1 MIEDALR
8 EAFAAKADTAPP
20 TSLDGIADVAIRNAG
35 RIRRRRRT
43 AVTGLAA
50 FIVMAVTAVATFHV
64 VTPNG
69 PAGTV
74 AQPDPRT
81 QTSEPK
87 ATPNTQ
93 TAPPAAAGGAV
104 DAIEG
109 QGQGQQSQT
118 VRLKLPD
125 NGTVAAAYKAKDGYL
140 VVNTESDGD
149 KQLVLQDEA
158 DNQKVLVPKA
168 SNIVV
173 AKGGDKVAWASE
185 GMMTIAARTSTPA
198 TTTSKTA
205 PAEQGLTEQASI
217 DVPQTAVPV
226 TFVGSDLV
234 IGREEG
240 GGFDVW
246 YSGRAYKESWD
257 VTVVRIFGTHPDT
270 RSVYAEVKPAD
281 GNAPM
286 CLALLTLGQPFKVAQ
301 QRCGL
306 PMAAKAGGRV
316 SPDGHWLAYPVEGL
330 NQVAVLD
337 LTKIF
342 TDAAAKAWSKTWT
355 LKVTTKTV
363 WMNVTT
369 FVVDSGGKFRAIIP
383 TAAEGTTEA
392 IAGGSGSEGVV
403 LIEPL
408 YSG

>member
-8 EAFAAKADTAPP
+8 EAFAAKAGTKPP
-20 TSLDGIADVAIRNAG
+20 TSLDGIADLAIRNAG

-43 AVTGLAA
+43 AVTGFAA
-50 FIVMAVTAVATFHV
+50 FVVMAVAAVTTFQV
-64 VTPNG
+64 LTSSAPSD
-69 PAGTV
+69 TV
-74 AQPDPRT
+74 AHPDLGT

-93 TAPPAAAGGAV
+93 TAPPAAAREV
-104 DAIEG
+104 DAIDG
-109 QGQGQQSQT
+109 QGQKSQT

-140 VVNTESDGD
+140 VVNTETDGD
-149 KQLVLQDEA
+149 KQLVLQDEN
-158 DNQKVLVPKA
+158 DNQQVLVDKA
-168 SNIVV
+168 SNIAV
-173 AKGGDKVAWASE
+173 AKDGKKVAWAQE
-185 GMMTIAARTSTPA
+185 GKMTIAARTTTPA
-198 TTTSKTA
+198 TTNATTKTA
-205 PAEQGLTEQASI
+205 SAEQGLTEQATI

-246 YSGRAYKESWD
+246 YTGRAYKESWD
-257 VTVVRIFGTHPDT
+257 ETIVRIFGTHPDA
-270 RSVYAEVKPAD
+270 RSVYAEVKPVD
-281 GNAPM
+281 GNEPM
-286 CLALLTLGQPFKVAQ
+286 CLAMLTLGQPFKVEQ
-301 QRCGL
+301 RRCGL
-306 PMAAKAGGRV
+306 PVAAKTGGRV
-316 SPDGHWLAYPVEGL
+316 SPDGHWLAYPVDGL
-330 NQVAVLD
+330 KQVAVLD

-342 TDAAAKAWSKTWT
+342 TDAAARTWTKTWT

-363 WMNVTT
+363 WMNPNT

-383 TAAEGTTEA
+383 TSAEDSTEPLVE
-392 IAGGSGSEGVV
+392 SEGVV

>member
-8 EAFAAKADTAPP
+8 EAFAAKAGTKPP
-20 TSLDGIADVAIRNAG
+20 RSLDDIADVAIRNAG
-35 RIRRRRRT
+35 RIRRRRR
-43 AVTGLAA
+43 AGVTGFAA
-50 FIVMAVTAVATFHV
+50 FIVMAVAAVATFHV
-64 VTPNG
+64 VSPGG
-69 PAGTV
+69 PANTV
-74 AQPDPRT
+74 AQSDLGT
-81 QTSEPK
+81 QASEPR

-93 TAPPAAAGGAV
+93 TAPPAESREV
-104 DAIEG
+104 DAIDG
-109 QGQGQQSQT
+109 QGGQGQQSQT

-125 NGTVAAAYKAKDGYL
+125 NGNVAAAYKAKDGYL

-149 KQLVLQDEA
+149 KQLVLQDEH
-158 DNQKVLVPKA
+158 DNQKVLVDKA
-168 SNIVV
+168 SNIAV
-173 AKGGDKVAWASE
+173 AKDGKKVAWAQE
-185 GMMTIAARTSTPA
+185 GRMTVAARTTTPGA
-198 TTTSKTA
+198 TTNVNKSA

-240 GGFDVW
+240 AGFDVW

-270 RSVYAEVKPAD
+270 HSVYAEVKPVD
-281 GNAPM
+281 NNAPM

-301 QRCGL
+301 RRCGL
-306 PMAAKAGGRV
+306 PMAAKAGGGRV
-316 SPDGHWLAYPVEGL
+316 SPDGQWLAYPVEGL
-330 NQVAVLD
+330 KQVAVLD

-342 TDAAAKAWSKTWT
+342 TDAAAKAKTWA

-363 WMNVTT
+363 WMNPTT

-383 TAAEGTTEA
+383 TSAEADTPEPLA
-392 IAGGSGSEGVV
+392 ESEGVV

>member
-8 EAFAAKADTAPP
+8 EAFATKAGTKPP

-35 RIRRRRRT
+35 RIRRRRR
-43 AVTGLAA
+43 AGVTGFAA
-50 FIVMAVTAVATFHV
+50 FIVMAVAAVATFHV
-64 VTPNG
+64 VNQGG
-69 PAGTV
+69 PADTV
-74 AQPDPRT
+74 AQPDLGT
-81 QTSEPK
+81 QTSEPR

-93 TAPPAAAGGAV
+93 TAPPAENREVPAL
-104 DAIEG
+104 DG
-109 QGQGQQSQT
+109 QAQQSQNVT
-118 VRLKLPD
+118 LKLPD

-149 KQLVLQDEA
+149 KQLVLQDEQN
-158 DNQKVLVPKA
+158 NQKVLVDKA
-168 SNIVV
+168 SNIAV
-173 AKGGDKVAWASE
+173 AKDGKKVAWAQD
-185 GMMTIAARTSTPA
+185 GKMTVAARTTTPGA
-198 TTTSKTA
+198 TTNVTKSA
-205 PAEQGLTEQASI
+205 PAEQGLTEQEST

-226 TFVGSDLV
+226 TFVGADLV

-240 GGFDVW
+240 EGFDVW

-257 VTVVRIFGTHPDT
+257 ATVVRIFGTPPDT
-270 RSVYAEVKPAD
+270 RSVYAEVKPVD

-301 QRCGL
+301 RRCGL
-306 PMAAKAGGRV
+306 PMAAKAGGGRV

-330 NQVAVLD
+330 KQVAVLD

-342 TDAAAKAWSKTWT
+342 TDAAAKTWTKTWK
-355 LKVTTKTV
+355 LNVTTKTV
-363 WMNVTT
+363 WMNATT

-383 TAAEGTTEA
+383 TAAEDAAEPL
-392 IAGGSGSEGVV
+392 SGSEGVV

>member
-8 EAFAAKADTAPP
+8 EAFAAKAGTEPP

-35 RIRRRRRT
+35 RVRRRRRVT
-43 AVTGLAA
+43 AAGFAV
-50 FIVMAVTAVATFHV
+50 FIVMAVAAVATFRGI
-64 VTPNG
+64 TPGG

-74 AQPDPRT
+74 AQPDLGT

-87 ATPNTQ
+87 ATSNTQ
-93 TAPPAAAGGAV
+93 TAPPAAAREV
-104 DAIEG
+104 DAID
-109 QGQGQQSQT
+109 GQGQQSQT

-125 NGTVAAAYKAKDGYL
+125 DGTVAAAYKAKDGYL
-140 VVNTESDGD
+140 VVNTEPDGD
-149 KQLVLQDEA
+149 KQLVLQDEH
-158 DNQKVLVPKA
+158 DNQKVLVDKA
-168 SNIVV
+168 SNIAV
-173 AKGGDKVAWASE
+173 AKDGKKVAWAQE
-185 GMMTIAARTSTPA
+185 GKMTIAARTTKPA
-198 TTTSKTA
+198 TTTNATKAASA
-205 PAEQGLTEQASI
+205 DEGLTEQATI

-240 GGFDVW
+240 AGFDVW
-246 YSGRAYKESWD
+246 YTGRTYKESWD
-257 VTVVRIFGTHPDT
+257 ATVVRIFGTHPDT

-281 GNAPM
+281 GDAPM
-286 CLALLTLGQPFKVAQ
+286 CLAMLTLGQPFKVEQ
-301 QRCGL
+301 RRCGL
-306 PMAAKAGGRV
+306 PVAAKTGGRV

-330 NQVAVLD
+330 KQVAVLD

-342 TDAAAKAWSKTWT
+342 TDAVAKVWSKTWS
-355 LKVTTKTV
+355 LKVSTKTV
-363 WMNVTT
+363 WMNATT

-383 TAAEGTTEA
+383 TATEGTSEPLVE
-392 IAGGSGSEGVV
+392 SEGVV